1 MKFLLDILENTK
13 QKLFMPGKPLE
24 KAFPLFDAGETFL
37 FSPAHWATKAPFVR
51 DAVDTKRYMSM
62 VIVALIP
69 CVFLGI
75 YNAGYQAQMSVNE
88 SIGFVECMIKGSIL
102 VVPIIITSYA
112 VGGLWEGL
120 FACVRRHP
128 INEGFLVTGM
138 LFPLTLPPTIPLWQV
153 AIGIS
158 FGVVIGK
165 EVFGGT
171 GMNILNPALT
181 ARAFCFFTY
190 PAQISGDKV
199 WIATPDHIWWNT
211 SSPGELVDG
220 FSGATALAKAAST
233 PGSQNIIEQLHT
245 ANFNMSNLFIG
256 LVPGSIGETSALAC
270 LIGAGFLIIAG
281 VGNFRN
287 ILATIIGGVFTAA
300 VLAAVA
306 PDTLPGIFH
315 LPAHYHLVMGGFMFG
330 AVFMTTDPVS
340 SAATNNGRWVYG
352 FLIGVVAI
360 IIRVVN
366 PAYPEGMMLAILFMN
381 IFAPFIDYWVVKAH
395 MKRRKAFHE

>member
-1 MKFLLDILENTK
+1 MKFLLNILEDTK
-13 QKLFMPGKPLE
+13 EKLFMPGKPLA
-24 KAFPLFDAGETFL
+24 KAFPLFDAGDTFL
-37 FSPAHWATKAPFVR
+37 FSPAHWTSKAPFVR

-69 CVFLGI
+69 CVLLGI
-75 YNAGYQAQMSVNE
+75 YNAGYQAQMAVNG
-88 SIGFVECMIKGSIL
+88 SINLIECMIKGSIL
-102 VVPIIITSYA
+102 VVPIIFTSYA

-128 INEGFLVTGM
+128 INEGFLVTGL

-171 GMNILNPALT
+171 GMNILNPALV

-190 PAQISGDKV
+190 PAQLSGDKV
-199 WIATPDHIWWNT
+199 WIATPDKIWWNT

-220 FSGATALAKAAST
+220 FSGATALAQAAST
-233 PGSQNIIEQLHT
+233 PGTANIVEQLHN
-245 ANFNMSNLFIG
+245 AHFSMSNLFTG

-270 LIGAGFLIIAG
+270 LIGAGFLVIVG
-281 VGNFRN
+281 VGNYRN
-287 ILATIIGGVFTAA
+287 IIGTIIGGAFTASL
-300 VLAAVA
+300 LAALS
-306 PDTLPGIFH
+306 PESLPGIYH

-330 AVFMTTDPVS
+330 AVFMSTDPVS
-340 SAATNNGRWVYG
+340 SAATNTGKWVYG

-381 IFAPFIDYWVVKAH
+381 IFAPFIDYWVIKAH
-395 MKRRKAFHE
+395 MKRRKLKHE